1 MSTEFRYSEAAAEF
15 RADGSALLRGIAMPY
30 GQEARIGPHF
40 TETVR
45 AGAFGKV
52 GDVILNAHHDRAQPI
67 ARTGEGGG
75 LTLRDTDAALELE
88 AEIPVYRADLID
100 MLKRRI
106 LRGLSVEM
114 RVTEDFWSVGGA
126 KREVRKA
133 ELVNIG
139 IVDRPAYTGAS
150 AELAAR
156 AQYRFKDPWPL
167 LL

>member
-1 MSTEFRYSEAAAEF
+1 MSAEFRYAEAAAEF
-15 RADGSALLRGIAMPY
+15 REDGSAVLRGVAMPY
-30 GQEARIGPHF
+30 GTEARIGPHF

-45 AGAFGKV
+45 AGAFGTL

-67 ARTGEGGG
+67 ARTGGGG
-75 LTLRDTDAALELE
+75 LTLRDGATALELE
-88 AEIPVYRADLID
+88 AEIPAYRADLID
-100 MLKRRI
+100 MLRRKI

-114 RVTEDFWSVGGA
+114 HVREDSWTAAGT

-133 ELVNIG
+133 TLVNIG
-139 IVDRPAYTGAS
+139 LVDRPAYSGAS

-156 AQYRFKDPWPL
+156 AQHRFKDPWPL